1 MKLIITRHG
10 ETYDNLE
17 HLLTGQKD
25 VELTEKGQQEAEELS
40 KKLNNIDINII
51 YCSALKRTKDTI
63 SPYLKDK
70 TIEINYTED
79 LKEMDLG
86 KYN

>member
-25 VELTEKGQQEAEELS
+25 VELTEKGQQ
-40 KKLNNIDINII
+40 
-51 YCSALKRTKDTI
+51 
-63 SPYLKDK
+63 
-70 TIEINYTED
+70 
-79 LKEMDLG
+79 
-86 KYN
+86 